1 MSNVIQFNPEKTL
14 TMNSFEIAE
23 LVGKRHDNVKR
34 TIENCA
40 ERGAISLPQIEEVKI
55 QRERREET
63 VSVYKLD
70 KRSSLIVVAQLCPE
84 FTAAMVDRWQ
94 QLEEQISRP
103 AVLLPNFNDPAIAAR
118 AWADEVEQK
127 QAALEQVQKATQ
139 QLAIAAPKAEA
150 LDRIAAGDENVT
162 ITQAAKVL
170 GIKRELLTQWMHAN
184 GWVYRQNGSWVAY
197 DAQIRTGRL
206 AYKEAKYTDENTGQ
220 EVHRPYCHI
229 TPKGLTWLAENGPRS
244 LAA

>member
-14 TMNSFEIAE
+14 TMTSREIAE
-23 LVGKRHDNVKR
+23 LVKSRHADVCR
-34 TIENCA
+34 TIERLIEKGVIRGCA
-40 ERGAISLPQIEEVKI
+40 PTAYTHEQNGQQYTE
-55 QRERREET
+55 
-63 VSVYKLD
+63 YHLD

-84 FTAAMVDRWQ
+84 FTAAIVDRWQ

-127 QAALEQVQKATQ
+127 RAALDQAQKATQ

-197 DAQIRTGRL
+197 DAQIRPMPPSM
-206 AYKEAKYTDENTGQ
+206 AEALFLRRYWELTDVRAL
-220 EVHRPYCHI
+220 EV
-229 TPKGLTWLAENGPRS
+229 
-244 LAA
+244 AA